1 MPMLDKITT
10 AMSDGM
16 IAALKAV
23 KYIRSAE

>member
-1 MPMLDKITT
+1 MLDKITT

-23 KYIRSAE
+23 KYIRSAA